1 MKVGEQSVEGR
12 AQIAAVPRW
21 KRARYAVLLSLSLMY
36 FIAYIDR
43 TNISVAG
50 PFISRELALSK
61 GQLGFIFSV
70 FAYPYTAM
78 QIIGGWLAD
87 RFGPRLIL
95 FLLCVIWSVGTVLT
109 GMVGGAVSLIV
120 VRLLVGIG
128 EGGAFPAATRAMS
141 FWFPPQERGLAQG
154 VTHSFARLG
163 GAAAPYAVVGIM
175 AAFGWRAAFFVL
187 GALSAAWAAW
197 WLISF
202 RNTPHENPSVAP
214 DELEEIGIPA
224 TKTALEKTPWRAMI
238 SRMWLVTFVD
248 FCYGWSLWVFLTW
261 LPSYLLEA
269 RGFDVTKMAL
279 FTSLPLAA
287 GVLGDSLGGI
297 ISDRILKATGNLRLA
312 RCSLLVFGLT
322 GALGFM
328 VPAVRT
334 EDAYLAVYGLT
345 ASFFCLELTNAV
357 LWSLPIDIAGRYAGT
372 AGGMMNTGFGL
383 AGAISPVVFGILIQ
397 RTGSYVGPFAI
408 TAGLLAV
415 GVVGALFID
424 PNRKVEEQSFAAITS

>member
-1 MKVGEQSVEGR
+1 MEAGEVGADGR
-12 AQIAAVPRW
+12 MRIATVPRW
-21 KRARYAVLLSLSLMY
+21 KRARYGVLLSLSLMY

-50 PFISRELALSK
+50 PFISRELGLDKA
-61 GQLGFIFSV
+61 QLGFIFSV
-70 FAYPYTAM
+70 FAIPYTGM
-78 QIIGGWLAD
+78 QIVGGWLAD

-95 FLLCVIWSVGTVLT
+95 FLLCVIWSVSTVLT
-109 GMVGGAVSLIV
+109 GMVGGAISLLL
-120 VRLLVGIG
+120 VRLLVGVG
-128 EGGAFPAATRAMS
+128 EGGAFPAATRAMT

-163 GAAAPYAVVGIM
+163 GAVAPPAVVGITVQ
-175 AAFGWRAAFFVL
+175 FGWRAAFFVL
-187 GALSAAWAAW
+187 GALSAAWALW

-202 RNTPHENPSVAP
+202 RDTPREKSSVSP
-214 DELEEIGIPA
+214 EELDEIGIPA
-224 TKTALEKTPWRAMI
+224 TKSALEKTPWRAMI
-238 SRMWLVTFVD
+238 SCMWLVTFVD

-261 LPSYLLEA
+261 LPTYLHEA

-287 GVLGDSLGGI
+287 GVVGDSLGGI

-322 GALGFM
+322 GALAFL

-334 EDAYLAVYGLT
+334 EDALLAVYGLT

-383 AGAISPVVFGILIQ
+383 AGAISPAVFGILIH

-408 TAGLLAV
+408 TALLLAA
-415 GVVGALFID
+415 GIIGALFIN
-424 PNRKVEEQSFAAITS
+424 PNRKVDDRSFTAVTG

>member
-1 MKVGEQSVEGR
+1 MVLGEQDVEGR
-12 AQIAAVPRW
+12 PLVAPVPRW

-50 PFISRELALSK
+50 PFISKELDLSK
-61 GQLGFIFSV
+61 EQLGFIFSV

-95 FLLCVIWSVGTVLT
+95 FVLCVIWSVGTFLT
-109 GMVGGAVSLIV
+109 GLVGGAFSLV
-120 VRLLVGIG
+120 LTRLLVGIG

-141 FWFPPQERGLAQG
+141 FWFPAQERGLAQG

-175 AAFGWRAAFFVL
+175 AGFGWRAAFFVL

-202 RNTPHENPSVAP
+202 RNTPREKASVSP
-214 DELEEIGIPA
+214 QEVKEIGIPA
-224 TKTALEKTPWRAMI
+224 TKSAREKTPWRAMI

-287 GVLGDSLGGI
+287 GVVGDSMGGV

-312 RCSLLVFGLT
+312 RCSLLVFGLS
-322 GALGFM
+322 GALAFL
-328 VPAVRT
+328 VPAIRT
-334 EDAYLAVYGLT
+334 EDALLAVYGLT
-345 ASFFCLELTNAV
+345 GSFFCLELTNAV

-383 AGAISPVVFGILIQ
+383 AGAISPTVFGILIQ
-397 RTGSYVGPFAI
+397 RTGSYAGPFAI

-415 GVVGALFID
+415 GIVGALFID
-424 PNRKVEEQSFAAITS
+424 PNRKVEEPGMAAVAR